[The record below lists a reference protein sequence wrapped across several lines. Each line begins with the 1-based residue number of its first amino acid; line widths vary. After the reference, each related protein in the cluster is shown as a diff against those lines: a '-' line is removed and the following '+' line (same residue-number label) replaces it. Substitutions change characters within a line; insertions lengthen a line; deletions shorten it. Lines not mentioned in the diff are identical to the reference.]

1 MQNDNHAIIRT
12 AFRVQGMDCADEVAL
27 LRNALSKLPGIED
40 IVFEILNGR
49 MTVTYSAD
57 TVSPEGIIS
66 AVSQTGMT
74 ASVSGNST
82 KMESEAPDG
91 AMSRHRT
98 WLTALSAAGLVAG
111 TGTHVLEHGWH
122 DVFMEGAES
131 SVPWLAQIFYLFAI
145 GLAVWPVIPKAWLA
159 LRHLRPDMNLLMTVA
174 IVGALFI
181 GEFLEAA
188 TVAFLFAVSLALES
202 WSVGRA
208 RRSIAA
214 LMTLSPPTALVRR
227 QDGGEFSLELNAVPV
242 GSTIIIKPGEK
253 IPLDGRVAVGETTV
267 NQAPITGE
275 SVPVAKA
282 PGDEVYAGTI
292 NHDGA
297 IEVITTKPFQD
308 TTLARIIKLVGDAQ
322 SQRSPS
328 EQWVEKFA
336 WYYTP
341 CVLALALLVM
351 IIPPLATNASWMKWF
366 YEGLVLL
373 VVSCPCALV
382 ISTPVSIVA
391 AMTSAARNGVL
402 IKGGPFIEAP
412 ARLQAIALDKTGT
425 LTEGRPQV
433 RQVIPLDGHT
443 ETTVLEVAAALEARS
458 THPFAVAIS
467 TEASRRGLS
476 PKTAENFQAV
486 PGKGATA
493 SFNGQSI
500 WLGSHRH
507 LEERGQETSEMHK
520 QLNELAESG
529 LSVVVVGQGEKVIGF
544 ISLADKVRPNAKAA
558 ISAIRQAG
566 IGHVIMLTGDNKA
579 TGEAVGQQTGVDEVR
594 AEMLPEDKLAAMT
607 DLVRRYREVAMVGD
621 GVNDAPAM
629 ARATLGIAM
638 GAIGTDAAIET
649 ADIALMSDDL
659 SKLAWLVHHSR
670 RTLSIIRQ
678 NIIASLGVKAVFVV
692 LTLSGAASLWS
703 AIVADT
709 GTSLLVIFNGLR
721 LLTDNTSDSVA
732 SDKPPEADSLSS

>member
-1 MQNDNHAIIRT
+1 MPNDNHAIIRT

-27 LRNALSKLPGIED
+27 LRDALSRLPGIED
-40 IVFEILNGR
+40 IAFEVLNGR

-74 ASVSGNST
+74 ASVAGDST
-82 KMESEAPDG
+82 KKESAGVDA
-91 AMSRHRT
+91 AMIRQPT
-98 WLTALSAAGLVAG
+98 WLTALSGAALVAG

-122 DVFMEGAES
+122 EVFLGRAEVS
-131 SVPWLAQIFYLFAI
+131 IPWIARIFYLAAV
-145 GLAVWPVIPKAWLA
+145 GLAIWPVLPKAWSA

-174 IVGALFI
+174 IVGALLI
-181 GEFLEAA
+181 GEFFEAA
-188 TVAFLFAVSLALES
+188 TVAFLFAVSLAFES

-208 RRSIAA
+208 RQAIAA
-214 LMTLSPPTALVRR
+214 LMTLSPSTALVRGP
-227 QDGGEFSLELNAVPV
+227 DGVESVLKLDEVPV
-242 GSTIIIKPGEK
+242 GSTVIIKPGDK
-253 IPLDGRVAVGETTV
+253 IPLDGRVAVGETTI

-275 SVPVAKA
+275 SISVAKV
-282 PGDEVYAGTI
+282 PGDDVYAGTI
-292 NHDGA
+292 NDDGA
-297 IEVITTKPFQD
+297 IEIITTKPFKD

-336 WYYTP
+336 RYYTP

-351 IIPPLATNASWMKWF
+351 IVPPLAANASWTKWF

-412 ARLQAIALDKTGT
+412 ARLKAIALDKTGT

-433 RQVIPLDGHT
+433 RQVIPLDRET

-458 THPFAVAIS
+458 THPLAVAIS
-467 TEASRRGLS
+467 AEASRRGLS
-476 PKTAENFQAV
+476 PPAAENFQAV

-507 LEERGQETSEMHK
+507 LEERGHGTPEMHK
-520 QLNELAESG
+520 QLDELAEQG
-529 LSVVVVGQGEKVIGF
+529 LSVVVVGQGKKVIGF
-544 ISLADKVRPNAKAA
+544 IAMADKIRPNAKAA
-558 ISAIRQAG
+558 INAMRQAG
-566 IGHVIMLTGDNKA
+566 IGRIIMLTGDNQA
-579 TGEAVGQQTGVDEVR
+579 TANAVGQQTGVDEVR
-594 AEMLPEDKLAAMT
+594 AEMLPEDKLAAIT
-607 DLVRRYREVAMVGD
+607 DLVNRYGEVAMIGD

-629 ARATLGIAM
+629 ARASLGIAM

-659 SKLAWLVHHSR
+659 SKLPWLIHHSR
-670 RTLSIIRQ
+670 RTLIIIRQ

-703 AIVADT
+703 AIAADT

-721 LLTDNTSDSVA
+721 LLRDR
-732 SDKPPEADSLSS
+732 SSQGDL

>member
-1 MQNDNHAIIRT
+1 MQNDKRGHTRT
-12 AFRVQGMDCADEVAL
+12 AFQIDGMCCADEVAL
-27 LRNALSKLPGIED
+27 LRNAVSKLPGIKD
-40 IVFEILNGR
+40 VAFEILNGR

-57 TVSPEGIIS
+57 AVSPQAIIS
-66 AVSQTGMT
+66 AVIPTGMT
-74 ASVSGNST
+74 ASESGEFV
-82 KMESEAPDG
+82 KKKSEASDG
-91 AMSRHRT
+91 PAVLHRT
-98 WLTALSAAGLVAG
+98 WLTALSAACLVAG
-111 TGTHVLEHGWH
+111 TGSHILQRGWRE
-122 DVFMEGAES
+122 VFLAGVES
-131 SVPWLAQIFYLFAI
+131 SVPWFTGVCYLAAI
-145 GLAVWPVIPKAWLA
+145 GLAIWPVLPKAWLA
-159 LRHLRPDMNLLMTVA
+159 VRRLRPDMNLLMTVA

-181 GEFLEAA
+181 GEFFEAA

-202 WSVGRA
+202 WSIGRA
-208 RRSIAA
+208 RRAIAA
-214 LMTLSPPTALVRR
+214 LMALTPQTALVRR
-227 QDGGEFSLELNAVPV
+227 PDGSEVWLGLDSVPV
-242 GSTIIIKPGEK
+242 GSTVVVRPGDK

-275 SVPVAKA
+275 SMPLAKV

-308 TTLARIIKLVGDAQ
+308 SILARIIKLVGDAQ

-336 WYYTP
+336 RYYTP
-341 CVLALALLVM
+341 CVLALAGLVM
-351 IIPPLATNASWMKWF
+351 IVPPLATNASWMKWF

-412 ARLQAIALDKTGT
+412 ARLRAIALDKTGT

-433 RQVIPLDGHT
+433 RQIIPLDGHT

-458 THPFAVAIS
+458 THPLAVAIS
-467 TEASRRGLS
+467 AEASRRGLS
-476 PKTAENFQAV
+476 PNAAENFQAV

-507 LEERGQETSEMHK
+507 LEERGRETPEMHK
-520 QLNELAESG
+520 QLNDLSEQG
-529 LSVVVVGQGEKVIGF
+529 LRVVVVGQGDKVIGF
-544 ISLADKVRPNAKAA
+544 ISLADKIRPNAKAA
-558 ISAIRQAG
+558 INALRQAG
-566 IGHVIMLTGDNKA
+566 IGRIIMLTGDNKA
-579 TGEAVGQQTGVDEVR
+579 TGEAVGLQTGVDEVS
-594 AEMLPEDKLAAMT
+594 AEMLPEDKLAAIT
-607 DLVRRYREVAMVGD
+607 ELVGRYGDVAMVGD

-649 ADIALMSDDL
+649 ADITLMSDDL

-670 RTLSIIRQ
+670 RTVSIIRQ
-678 NIIASLGVKAVFVV
+678 NIIASLGVKAVFVI
-692 LTLSGAASLWS
+692 LTLSGVASLWG
-703 AIVADT
+703 AIAADA

-721 LLTDNTSDSVA
+721 MLRDHTLTPFALVEDRVS
-732 SDKPPEADSLSS
+732 